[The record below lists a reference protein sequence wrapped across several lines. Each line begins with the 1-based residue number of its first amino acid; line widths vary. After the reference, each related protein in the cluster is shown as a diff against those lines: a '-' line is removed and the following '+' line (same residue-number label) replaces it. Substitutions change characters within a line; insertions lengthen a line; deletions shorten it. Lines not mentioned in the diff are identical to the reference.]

1 MRELHVGRRGV
12 PPGLWMGILAIACV
26 LLLVQTA
33 ERAVASYHK
42 AQDVENARKE
52 LAEAKQRNVDLQA
65 QITKFRSDAYVEKVA
80 REELNMVRPGDVPV
94 IVLVPTPEPTHVGT
108 PRPAATPVGSVPQQ
122 WLRQFIDEP

>member
-94 IVLVPTPEPTHVGT
+94 IVLVPTPEPTPVGT